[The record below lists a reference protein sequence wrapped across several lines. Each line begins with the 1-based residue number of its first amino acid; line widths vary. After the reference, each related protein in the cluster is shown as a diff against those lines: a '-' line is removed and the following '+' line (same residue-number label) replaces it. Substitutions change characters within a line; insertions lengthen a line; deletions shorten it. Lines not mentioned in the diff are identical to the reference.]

1 MKPLTDFLSDSE
13 YNCCFLFTFTVY
25 LITCR
30 PIKLLHKTVGVTT
43 KKCENKNLKLIF
55 TLR

>member
-30 PIKLLHKTVGVTT
+30 PIKLLHKTLGGTA
-43 KKCENKNLKLIF
+43 KKCENKNLNVKIWS
-55 TLR
+55 